1 MPDLDQLR
9 NIGVIAHIDA
19 GKTTVTERML
29 FYSGFSHRVGEVD
42 KGTTVTDYDPEEQ
55 ERGITINAASVTFPW
70 RVESTGQEV
79 EINLIDTPGH
89 VDFTAE
95 VERSLRVLDGGV
107 VVFSAREGVE
117 AQSETVWHQADK
129 YRVPRIAMIN
139 KMDREGADFFGT
151 LDEIRD
157 RLNCRPIPVNLPV
170 GAGPPHVKEAFRGLV
185 DLVAMRMLTFAGES
199 KGSEIVESDIPAELV
214 EEAELWR
221 SQMLDQLSITSDE
234 LTELLLAE
242 SPVPIELVRRVLR
255 AATIHNLVVP
265 VLCGSALD
273 GIGVQPVLDA
283 VALYLPSPADVPPV
297 EGRDPKKPDV
307 KLLRKPSPD
316 EPFCGLVFKIQADRH
331 GDLHYVRIY
340 SGELKANSRVYNPGK
355 DKKENVP
362 QLWRVQA
369 DRRTQVERATTG
381 DIIGIVGLRHSV
393 TGDTLSNA
401 QEPILLESIAFP
413 ETVISMAIEPETST
427 ERKKLAD
434 VLEMMKRQ
442 DPTFRARENEET
454 GQTLIS
460 GMGELHLE
468 VIKHRLLRDYRL
480 NVRVHKPRV
489 SYRETIQR
497 AVEVTGECHRNVG
510 GQVLFAKVHI
520 RMEPFDKPSALPSGG
535 GQLASRGPASGER
548 KLPAAKPPVEGPLR
562 PPVREEQGTSA
573 AQSPKP
579 VVVAIAPGAGLPE
592 MFLAPVVEVLSEQGE
607 GGGSLGYPL
616 MHVKITVLGGE
627 VHETGSNEL
636 AFRYAAGDAFER
648 ALREAGIVLLEP
660 IMRIEVTVPDEHL
673 GDIMGDLQQ
682 RRAIITRTHTRGR
695 NTVIEAHAPL
705 ANLFGYSSAMRG
717 LSQGRATCTMEP
729 HAYGPAPPEVLESF
743 M

>member
-1 MPDLDQLR
+1 MPDIHHLR

-42 KGTTVTDYDPEEQ
+42 KGTTVTDFDPEEQ
-55 ERGITINAASVTFPW
+55 ERGITINAAAVTFPW
-70 RVESTGQEV
+70 KDV

-129 YRVPRIAMIN
+129 YHVPRIAFIN
-139 KMDREGADFFGT
+139 KLDREGADFFGT

-157 RLNCRPIPVNLPV
+157 RLNCKPIPVNLPI
-170 GAGPPHVKEAFRGLV
+170 GSGPPHVENAFRGLI
-185 DLVAMRMLTFAGES
+185 DLVAMRMVTFSTDS
-199 KGSEIVESDIPAELV
+199 KQAEVYTADIPAELLD
-214 EEAELWR
+214 EADLWR
-221 SQMLDQLSITSDE
+221 GQMLDQLSMFSDE

-242 SPVPIELVRRVLR
+242 EPVPAELVHRVLR
-255 AATIHNLVVP
+255 EATIHNMVVP

-283 VALYLPSPADVPPV
+283 VAAYLPSPADVPPV
-297 EGRDPKKPDV
+297 EGVDPKKPQTR
-307 KLLRKPSPD
+307 LLRKPDAD

-331 GDLHYVRIY
+331 GDLHYVRVY
-340 SGELKANSRVYNPGK
+340 SGVLKANSRVYNPGK

-369 DRRTQVERATTG
+369 DRRNQIEAASAG
-381 DIIGIVGLRHSV
+381 DIVGVIGLRHSV
-393 TGDTLSNA
+393 TGDTLSST
-401 QEPILLESIAFP
+401 QEPILLESITFP

-434 VLEMMKRQ
+434 VLEIMKRQ

-468 VIKHRLLRDYRL
+468 VIKHRLLRDFRL

-489 SYRETIQR
+489 SYRETIER
-497 AVEVTGECHRNVG
+497 AVEVTGECHLNVG
-510 GQVLFAKVHI
+510 GQMLSAKVRI
-520 RMEPFDKPSALPSGG
+520 RMEPFSK
-535 GQLASRGPASGER
+535 
-548 KLPAAKPPVEGPLR
+548 
-562 PPVREEQGTSA
+562 GT
-573 AQSPKP
+573 KP
-579 VVVAIAPGAGLPE
+579 VTVLVAPGGILPE
-592 MFLAPVVEVLSEQGE
+592 EFLAAAVEVLSERGE
-607 GGGSLGYPL
+607 GGGTLGFPL
-616 MHVKITVLGGE
+616 MQVKITVLGGE

-636 AFRYAAGDAFER
+636 AFRYAAGDAFEQG
-648 ALREAGIVLLEP
+648 LRQAGIVLLEP
-660 IMRIEVTVPDEHL
+660 IMRVEVTVPEEHL

-682 RRAIITRTHTRGR
+682 RRAIIVRTHTRGR

-729 HAYGPAPPEVLESF
+729 HSYGPAPAGVLETF
-743 M
+743 L